1 VNKQGVSALHHV
13 MFDID
18 GTLVQSYKFDE
29 EIFAYAIEEVIGYE
43 IDRDWSVY
51 KNVTD
56 VGILNEIIETHG
68 LNLQKDQIQHK
79 VKNIFIQGISNYIAR
94 NPAKEVPGAISFIN
108 HLANLDN
115 VTVSFAT
122 GGWYETAVL
131 KLDSAGFNYS
141 KNAIASSNDHFK
153 RTGIMTI
160 AKAKHPN
167 QSDTLYTYFGDGIWD
182 KKACEELGFNFV
194 LVGNRT
200 RHHQKIS
207 DFKAVNE
214 ALAYIGL

>member
-1 VNKQGVSALHHV
+1 LHHV

-18 GTLVQSYKFDE
+18 GTLVQSYEFDE
-29 EIFAYAIEEVIGYE
+29 EIFAYAVEEVIGYE

-51 KNVTD
+51 ENVTD
-56 VGILNEIIETHG
+56 VGILNEIIETHD
-68 LNLQKDQIQHK
+68 LNLQKEQIQHK
-79 VKNIFIQGISNYIAR
+79 VKNIFIRGISNHIAR
-94 NPAKEVPGAISFIN
+94 SPTEEVPGAISFID

-115 VTVSFAT
+115 VIVSFAT

-131 KLDSAGFNYS
+131 KLNSAGFNYS
-141 KNAIASSNDHFK
+141 KHSIASSNDHFK
-153 RTGIMTI
+153 RTEIMTI

-167 QSDTLYTYFGDGIWD
+167 QSDTFYTYFGDGIWD

-200 RHHQKIS
+200 GHYQKINN
-207 DFKAVNE
+207 FKAVNE